1 MRSALFLSLGLLALP
16 AAAPAQIISGI
27 VMETESKTRLPGG
40 HVILLDDDSVA
51 VAQFATDSV
60 GAFSLTLPR
69 AGAYLLR
76 AELIGYR
83 GATSPELNIGS
94 RDTLQVEFSLARN
107 AVVLEGFVVKAR
119 NRRLTPAAQRFYDRS
134 RNSIAGS
141 FIGRAQIDKVHPTR
155 TTDLFRT
162 IPGIQTTPM
171 MGGNSV
177 TIRGNCRPTVYVDGV
192 RINGYRSIDDLAQP
206 LELEGVEVY
215 RSADQAPPEFTGL
228 RAGCAVILIWTR
240 IE

>member
-1 MRSALFLSLGLLALP
+1 MRSALLLSLGLLAAP
-16 AAAPAQIISGI
+16 AAAHAQIISGV

-40 HVILLDDDSVA
+40 HVILLNADSVA
-51 VAQFATDSV
+51 VASFATDTAGS
-60 GAFSLTLPR
+60 FSLTLPR
-69 AGAYLLR
+69 AGAYRLR
-76 AELIGYR
+76 AELVGYR
-83 GATSPELNIGS
+83 GATSPELNIGN
-94 RDTLQVEFSLARN
+94 RDTLQVEFSLARD

-134 RNSIAGS
+134 RNSISGN
-141 FIGRAQIDKVHPTR
+141 FIGRAQIDRVHPTR
-155 TTDLFRT
+155 TTDLFRN
-162 IPGIQTTPM
+162 IPGVQTTPI
-171 MGGNSV
+171 MGGANI

>member
-1 MRSALFLSLGLLALP
+1 MRSALFLSLVLLALP
-16 AAAPAQIISGI
+16 AAAHAQIISG
-27 VMETESKTRLPGG
+27 VVQETESKTPLPGG
-40 HVILLDDDSVA
+40 HVILLDEDSTA
-51 VAQFATDSV
+51 VASFATDSV

-69 AGAYLLR
+69 AGAYRLR

-83 GATSPELNIGS
+83 GATSPKLNIGA
-94 RDTLQVEFSLARN
+94 RDTLQVEFSLARD
-107 AVVLEGFVVKAR
+107 AIVLEGFVVKAR
-119 NRRLTPAAQRFYDRS
+119 NRRITPAAQRFYERA
-134 RNSIAGS
+134 RNRIAGS
-141 FIGRAQIDKVHPTR
+141 FIGRAQIEKVHPTR

-162 IPGIQTTPM
+162 IPGVHTSPI

-215 RSADQAPPEFTGL
+215 RSADQAPVEFTGL

>member
-1 MRSALFLSLGLLALP
+1 MRSALALSLGLLTVP
-16 AAAPAQIISGI
+16 AAAHAQIISGV
-27 VMETESKTRLPGG
+27 VMETESKTPLPGG
-40 HVILLDDDSVA
+40 HVILLDEDSAA
-51 VAQFATDSV
+51 VARFPTDSA
-60 GAFSLTLPR
+60 GSFSLTLPR
-69 AGAYLLR
+69 AGEYRLR
-76 AELIGYR
+76 AELFGYR
-83 GATSPELNIGS
+83 GATSPELNIGA
-94 RDTLQVEFSLARN
+94 RDTLQVEFSLARD

-141 FIGRAQIDKVHPTR
+141 FIGRAQIDRVHPTR
-155 TTDLFRT
+155 TTDLFRS
-162 IPGIQTTPM
+162 IPGVQTSPI

>member
-1 MRSALFLSLGLLALP
+1 MRSALILSLGLLALP